1 MDKKLNDCLV
11 TAIQNSPETTISE
24 HSNRQKL
31 EVKELQKKHNNLE
44 LEGTCVP
51 QLNKNTSHLK
61 RLWSD

>member
-31 EVKELQKKHNNLE
+31 EVKELQKNITIWSWKAHVCHNSIKIL
-44 LEGTCVP
+44 P
-51 QLNKNTSHLK
+51 I
-61 RLWSD
+61 